1 MDIYDRKNKVR
12 REIYSEM
19 LKKGEQKSS
28 MRLCDRFIMR
38 EKVENKFHDHVQ
50 KLRAFCKAQ
59 TVSELTLTPIRRALI
74 KSIFELIFG

>member
-50 KLRAFCKAQ
+50 KLRAFRTAQ

-74 KSIFELIFG
+74 ESIFELIFG

>member
-50 KLRAFCKAQ
+50 KLRAFCKAR
-59 TVSELTLTPIRRALI
+59 TVSELMVTPLKRALTDR
-74 KSIFELIFG
+74 KSVV

>member
-12 REIYSEM
+12 REIYNEM

-50 KLRAFCKAQ
+50 KLRAFRTA
-59 TVSELTLTPIRRALI
+59 
-74 KSIFELIFG
+74 